1 MRSAASGVNPRA
13 PPSTAAA
20 VGVAVAVVALKVVAI
35 GTEADDFSVVAVV
48 AEVADLEVGVAVGVA
63 ATNVPTTSSPR
74 KLSTVSTLA
83 RGL

>member
-13 PPSTAAA
+13 QPSTAA
-20 VGVAVAVVALKVVAI
+20 VGVVVVALKVVAI
-35 GTEADDFSVVAVV
+35 GTEAADFSVVAVV
-48 AEVADLEVGVAVGVA
+48 AEVMDLEVGVAVSVA
-63 ATNVPTTSSPR
+63 ATNVPTTSPPR